1 MKPWHRML
9 VLVVASFPATP
20 HLAQT
25 NTEAELHEEVVVVT
39 ARKREE
45 NLADTPL
52 AVTALP
58 AAALT
63 RYQVDDLGGLRDIV
77 PNLSVNIGDAAN
89 AIVYVRGVGQR
100 DSLSFADPGV
110 GIYLDD
116 VYLGRAQGA
125 FLEVIDIERIEV
137 LRGPQGTL
145 YGRNT
150 IGGAIKYVSAQPSP
164 EPAFMVEAGLG
175 DYSERSARVVL
186 NGPIGDGA
194 AALGRL
200 SLAYASH
207 EGYRQ
212 NTLMEAGSTDGD
224 ENLFAW
230 RGQLDLAPSS
240 RLSLKVTL
248 DGSKSAPERS
258 LTPVRVTPG
267 PTLVAATANKGAV
280 DGPLHVEAD
289 YNDVED
295 LHVRGAAVRAGFT
308 LANNVTLRSTTAYR
322 EVGHQTHIDLDGTGY
337 EIFGVFVDQDQDQF
351 SQEIQLF
358 FSSSESPRKGLRGL
372 VGAYWFSE
380 NDVTPDGIR
389 NTEPIDF
396 ALGGGFFLPYNTVS
410 ENDQSIDARALF
422 GEFSWNLNPDVELT
436 AGLRYTDESRE
447 LRRKACQAFSTD
459 ELDIDR
465 CDPPTGSLNP
475 FALRVDLEETFDAL
489 TPKLGIAYKGG
500 FGLLYANWARGFK
513 SGGFDGRIGYNGASD
528 TGAVGAQTRAYEP
541 EFSST
546 FEVGWKRAG
555 AEGAWQLAVA
565 AFFNDYTDLQLSSFS
580 ATPGGGFA
588 TVFTNAGKADTL
600 GFEMELLARPAE
612 NLRLDFNLGYLDA
625 QYQEFIDATG
635 NDVSDERTPIN
646 APTWTAS
653 LGIQSRHETGFG
665 RLRLAADIGFRSKYY
680 VDVNNLEA
688 LAQDG
693 YRVVNAS
700 LDLEATDER
709 WGVSFGI
716 KNLTDAEYITHGFDL
731 TAFPGVGL
739 AYYGDPRT
747 YRLRVR
753 YRLQ

>member
-1 MKPWHRML
+1 MKSWLRML
-9 VLVVASFPATP
+9 VLVVVTFSATP
-20 HLAQT
+20 NLAQT
-25 NTEAELHEEVVVVT
+25 NTEAELDEEVVVVT

-45 NLADTPL
+45 NLTDTPL
-52 AVTALP
+52 AVTALS

-63 RYQVDDLGGLRDIV
+63 RYQVDDLGGLRDLV

-164 EPAFMVEAGLG
+164 ERTFLVEAGFG
-175 DYSERSARVVL
+175 DYAERSARVVV
-186 NGPIGDGA
+186 NGPIGNGT

-200 SLAYASH
+200 SVAYASH
-207 EGYRQ
+207 EGYRE
-212 NTLMEAGSTDGD
+212 NTLREAGSTDGD
-224 ENLFAW
+224 KDLFSW

-240 RLSLKVTL
+240 KLSLKVTL
-248 DGSKSAPERS
+248 DGSKSAPQRS
-258 LTPVRVTPG
+258 LTPVRVTSG
-267 PTLVAATANKGAV
+267 PSLVAATANKDAAAS
-280 DGPLHVEAD
+280 PLRVEAD
-289 YNDVED
+289 FNDVEN
-295 LHVRGAAVRAGFT
+295 LRVRGAGVRAEYT
-308 LANNVTLRSTTAYR
+308 LANGVALKSTTAYR
-322 EVGHQTHIDLDGTGY
+322 EVDHQTHIDLDGTGY

-351 SQEIQLF
+351 SQEIQL
-358 FSSSESPRKGLRGL
+358 SINHSEGLRGL

-410 ENDQSIDARALF
+410 ENDQSIDARAVF

-436 AGLRYTDESRE
+436 AGLRYTDESRQ

-459 ELDIDR
+459 PLDIDR
-465 CDPPTGSLNP
+465 CNPAAGSLNP
-475 FALRVDLEETFDAL
+475 FALRVDLEESFDAL
-489 TPKLGIAYKGG
+489 TPKFGASYSGG

-528 TGAVGAQTRAYEP
+528 TGAVEAQTDAYDP
-541 EFSST
+541 EFAST
-546 FEVGWKRAG
+546 FEVGWKSAG
-555 AEGAWQLAVA
+555 AQGSWQLAVA

-588 TVFTNAGKADTL
+588 TVFTNAGKAETL

-646 APTWTAS
+646 APDWTVS

-665 RLRLAADIGFRSKYY
+665 RLRLAADLGFRSKYY

-700 LDLEATDER
+700 LDLEAVDER

-747 YRLRVR
+747 YRLRLR
-753 YRLQ
+753 YRFQ

>member
-1 MKPWHRML
+1 MRQWLPML
-9 VLVVASFPATP
+9 VLVPVTFSATP
-20 HLAQT
+20 NLAQT
-25 NTEAELHEEVVVVT
+25 KTEAELDEEIVVVT

-45 NLADTPL
+45 NLTDTPL
-52 AVTALP
+52 AVTALSG
-58 AAALT
+58 AALT

-164 EPAFMVEAGLG
+164 ERTFLIEAGLG
-175 DYSERSARVVL
+175 DYAERSARVVV
-186 NGPIGDGA
+186 NGPIGDGT

-200 SLAYASH
+200 SVAYASH

-212 NTLMEAGSTDGD
+212 NTLREAGPTDGD
-224 ENLFAW
+224 KNLFAW
-230 RGQLDLAPSS
+230 RGQLDLAPSA

-248 DGSKSAPERS
+248 DGSKSAPQRS

-267 PTLVAATANKGAV
+267 PSLVAATANKGAAAS
-280 DGPLHVEAD
+280 PLRVEAD
-289 YNDVED
+289 FNDIED
-295 LHVRGAAVRAGFT
+295 LHVRGAGIRVDYT
-308 LANNVTLRSTTAYR
+308 LANGVTLKSTTAYR
-322 EVGHQTHIDLDGTGY
+322 EVDHQTHIDLDGTGY

-351 SQEIQLF
+351 SQEIQLSV
-358 FSSSESPRKGLRGL
+358 SSGKKLRGL

-410 ENDQSIDARALF
+410 ENDQSIDARAVF
-422 GEFSWNLNPDVELT
+422 GEFSWKLNTDMELT
-436 AGLRYTDESRE
+436 AGLRYTDESRQ
-447 LRRKACQAFSTD
+447 LRRKACQAFSMD
-459 ELDIDR
+459 QLDIDR
-465 CDPPTGSLNP
+465 CNPPAGSLNP
-475 FALRVDLEETFDAL
+475 FALRVDLEESFDAT
-489 TPKLGIAYKGG
+489 TPKIGFSYDGD

-528 TGAVGAQTRAYEP
+528 SGAVEAQTQAYEP
-541 EFSST
+541 EFATT
-546 FEVGWKRAG
+546 FEVGWKGG
-555 AEGAWQLAVA
+555 AVGSWQLAVA

-588 TVFTNAGKADTL
+588 TVFTNAGKAETV
-600 GFEMELLARPAE
+600 GFEVELLTRPAK
-612 NLRLDFNLGYLDA
+612 NLLVEFNLGHLDA
-625 QYQEFIDATG
+625 QYKEFIDAAG
-635 NDVSDERTPIN
+635 GDVSDERTPIN
-646 APTWTAS
+646 APDWTVS

-665 RLRLAADIGFRSKYY
+665 RLRLAADLGYRSKYY
-680 VDVNNLEA
+680 VDVNNLDA

-700 LDLEATDER
+700 IDLEAIDER
-709 WGVSFGI
+709 WGVSFGV

-747 YRLRVR
+747 YRLRMR
-753 YRLQ
+753 YRFQ

>member
-1 MKPWHRML
+1 MKPWLRML
-9 VLVVASFPATP
+9 VLVAVAFPVTP
-20 HLAQT
+20 HLAQSKA
-25 NTEAELHEEVVVVT
+25 EPELHEEVVVVT
-39 ARKREE
+39 ARKRKE

-63 RYQVDDLGGLRDIV
+63 RYQIDDLGGLRDIV

-164 EPAFMVEAGLG
+164 ERTFMVEAGLG
-175 DYSERSARVVL
+175 DYGERSARVVL

-200 SLAYASH
+200 SVAYASH
-207 EGYRQ
+207 QGYQQ
-212 NTLMEAGSTDGD
+212 NTLKEAGRTDGD
-224 ENLFAW
+224 KNLFAW
-230 RGQLDLAPSS
+230 RGQLDLAPTSK
-240 RLSLKVTL
+240 LSLKVTL
-248 DGSKSAPERS
+248 DGSKSAPDRS

-267 PTLVAATANKGAV
+267 PSLVAATASKRPAAT
-280 DGPLHVEAD
+280 PLRVEAD
-289 YNDVED
+289 FNDVED
-295 LHVRGAAVRAGFT
+295 LHVRGAGLRAEYT
-308 LANNVTLRSTTAYR
+308 LANGVMLRSTTAYR
-322 EVGHQTHIDLDGTGY
+322 AVDHSTHIDLDGTGY

-351 SQEIQLF
+351 SQEIQLSL
-358 FSSSESPRKGLRGL
+358 SSSKGIRGL
-372 VGAYWFSE
+372 VGVYWFSE

-410 ENDQSIDARALF
+410 ENDQAIDARAVF
-422 GEFSWNLNPDVELT
+422 GEFSWDLSADVELT

-465 CDPPTGSLNP
+465 CNPPAGSLNP
-475 FALRVDLEETFDAL
+475 FALRVDLKETFDAV
-489 TPKLGIAYKGG
+489 TPKLGIGYTGG
-500 FGLLYANWARGFK
+500 FGLLYGNWARGFK

-528 TGAVGAQTRAYEP
+528 SGTVEAQTRSYDP
-541 EFSST
+541 EFAST
-546 FEVGWKRAG
+546 FEVGWKGAG
-555 AEGAWQLAVA
+555 GEGGWQFAIA

-588 TVFTNAGKADTL
+588 TVFTNAGKAETV
-600 GFEMELLARPAE
+600 GFEMELLARPVE

-625 QYQEFIDATG
+625 QYKEFIDATG

-646 APTWTAS
+646 APNWTVS

-680 VDVNNLEA
+680 VDVNNLDA

-693 YRVVNAS
+693 YHVANAS
-700 LDLEATDER
+700 IDLEAVDER

-716 KNLTDAEYITHGFDL
+716 KNVTDVAYIAHGFDL

>member
-1 MKPWHRML
+1 MKSWLRML
-9 VLVVASFPATP
+9 VLVVVTCSATP
-20 HLAQT
+20 NLAQT
-25 NTEAELHEEVVVVT
+25 NTEAELDEEVVVVT

-45 NLADTPL
+45 NLTDTPL
-52 AVTALP
+52 AVTALS

-63 RYQVDDLGGLRDIV
+63 RYQVDDLGGLRDLV

-164 EPAFMVEAGLG
+164 ERTFLVEAGFG
-175 DYSERSARVVL
+175 DYAERSARVVV
-186 NGPIGDGA
+186 NGPIGDGT

-200 SLAYASH
+200 SVAYASH
-207 EGYRQ
+207 EGYRE
-212 NTLMEAGSTDGD
+212 NTLREAGSTDGD
-224 ENLFAW
+224 KDLFSW

-240 RLSLKVTL
+240 KLSLKVTL
-248 DGSKSAPERS
+248 DGSKSAPQRS
-258 LTPVRVTPG
+258 LTPVRVTSG
-267 PTLVAATANKGAV
+267 PSLVAATANKGAATS
-280 DGPLHVEAD
+280 PLRVEAD
-289 YNDVED
+289 FNDVEN
-295 LHVRGAAVRAGFT
+295 LRVRGAGVRAEYT
-308 LANNVTLRSTTAYR
+308 LANGVALKSTTAYR
-322 EVGHQTHIDLDGTGY
+322 EVDHQTHIDLDGTGY
-337 EIFGVFVDQDQDQF
+337 EIFGVLVDQDQDQF
-351 SQEIQLF
+351 SQEIQL
-358 FSSSESPRKGLRGL
+358 SINSSEGLRGL

-410 ENDQSIDARALF
+410 ENDQSIDARAVF

-436 AGLRYTDESRE
+436 AGLRYTDESRQ

-459 ELDIDR
+459 PLDIDR
-465 CDPPTGSLNP
+465 CNPAAGSLNP
-475 FALRVDLEETFDAL
+475 FALRVDLEESFDAL
-489 TPKLGIAYKGG
+489 TPKLGASYSGG

-528 TGAVGAQTRAYEP
+528 TGAVDAQTDAYDP
-541 EFSST
+541 EFAST
-546 FEVGWKRAG
+546 FEVGWKGTG
-555 AEGAWQLAVA
+555 AQGSWQLAVA

-588 TVFTNAGKADTL
+588 TVFTNAGKAETL
-600 GFEMELLARPAE
+600 GVEMELLARPAE

-646 APTWTAS
+646 APDWTVS

-665 RLRLAADIGFRSKYY
+665 RLRLAADLGFRSKYY

-700 LDLEATDER
+700 LDLEAVDER

-747 YRLRVR
+747 YRLRLR
-753 YRLQ
+753 YRFQ